1 MATEEGQGHLWPQQ
15 KWHQMLKEKGNGKLR
30 DTLELQTKKFHVWC
44 GHVGT
49 DAK

>member
-1 MATEEGQGHLWPQQ
+1 MAATKVALDVKGERKWETE
-15 KWHQMLKEKGNGKLR
+15 